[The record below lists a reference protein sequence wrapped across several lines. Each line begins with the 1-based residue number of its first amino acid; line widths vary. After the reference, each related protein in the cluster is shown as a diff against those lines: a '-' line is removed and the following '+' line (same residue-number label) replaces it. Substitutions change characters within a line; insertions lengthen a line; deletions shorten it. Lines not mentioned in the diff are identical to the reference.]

1 MTNVEALKALY
12 HALGGD
18 LDDVADVSTI
28 VGVLNAI
35 SAKFD
40 GADDAELNAQGIANI
55 TEIIG
60 NITADL
66 TTLDVTPTTE
76 AQNIKPTVPI
86 DGYNEVN
93 VSAVTAAIDS
103 NITAGNI
110 KKDVQILGVTGN
122 FDPTP
127 TLTTKNI
134 TANGTYAASSD
145 NADGYSSVT
154 VDVESENNAKVVNTP
169 TTFKLSKNLQ
179 SIAIPN
185 GVTQIDE
192 NAFLGYS
199 SLTNIE
205 IPDSVTEIGP
215 YAFQNCSSLENIE
228 IPSSVTVIGGSAFMG
243 CTNLATITVHK
254 AEGSIS
260 GAPWNA
266 PFTTT
271 VVWDG

>member
-1 MTNVEALKALY
+1 MTNVEALKSLY

-18 LDDVADVSTI
+18 LDDVADVNTI
-28 VGVLNAI
+28 VGMLNAI

-40 GADDAELNAQGIANI
+40 GADDAELNAQGIENI

-76 AQNIKPTVPI
+76 AQNIKPTAPI
-86 DGYNEVN
+86 DGYSEVN
-93 VSAVTAAIDS
+93 VSAVTAAIDE
-103 NITAGNI
+103 NIVAGNI

-127 TLTTKNI
+127 TLITKKI

-145 NADGYSSVT
+145 NADGYSSVE
-154 VDVESENNAKVVNTP
+154 VNVVSENNAKFGIVPTSFNVVANLTEIEVP
-169 TTFKLSKNLQ
+169 TGIIEIGSYAFSSSSSHLAK
-179 SIAIPN
+179 
-185 GVTQIDE
+185 VTLPETVTNIQQKAFE
-192 NAFLGYS
+192 NCTA
-199 SLTNIE
+199 LTNIE
-205 IPDSVTEIGP
+205 IPANVNAI
-215 YAFQNCSSLENIE
+215 YAN
-228 IPSSVTVIGGSAFMG
+228 AFSG

-260 GAPWNA
+260 GAPWGATNA
-266 PFTTT
+266 T